1 MLPAHHLPCCQ
12 RSSAVEIHNFIWLNF
27 ISPARPFDAL
37 GGGLMGRTKE
47 AVKLGRGATDGAWNQ
62 IGWPKEELVQIDA
75 RSNCLKVAG
84 TVLLR

>member
-1 MLPAHHLPCCQ
+1 
-12 RSSAVEIHNFIWLNF
+12 
-27 ISPARPFDAL
+27 
-37 GGGLMGRTKE
+37 MGRTKE